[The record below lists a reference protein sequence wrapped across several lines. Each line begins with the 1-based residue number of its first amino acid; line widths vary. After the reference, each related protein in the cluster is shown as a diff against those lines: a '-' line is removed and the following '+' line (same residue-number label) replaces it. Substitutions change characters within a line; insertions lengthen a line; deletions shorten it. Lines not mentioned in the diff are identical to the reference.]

1 MQSAAISPSAVGIGA
16 RKSGGPDRVPTSRRP
31 DWVGRSQIRAA
42 RACERS
48 PREGLHYLEADERAN
63 WDALVEISPQGSLF
77 CKSWWLEAL
86 GGEIRILGYYESGR
100 LIAGIPLYF
109 ERRMGVKVCRMP
121 QLTQT
126 WGVVIE
132 PLPGKR
138 VNAAAH
144 EMKILGT
151 FARRLAEE
159 RAFIQSFHPSNQNW
173 LPFYWNGF
181 TQTTRFTYVIDDLQ
195 DLGRVWDGLEQ
206 NSRTKIRKAQRLG
219 LGVKK
224 CGPEAVFNASLQSFE
239 RQNKHHPYTREQLER
254 LFDSARENDA
264 GECFA
269 AVDPEG
275 GVHDAV
281 LLVWDSKRTYF
292 LAGGGDSNLR
302 NSGGGS
308 LLVWH
313 CLQFA
318 ASRSRIFDFEGSML
332 EPVESFFRSFGATQ
346 VAYNRIMKFPAWL
359 RAGLCLAGKM

>member
-1 MQSAAISPSAVGIGA
+1 M
-16 RKSGGPDRVPTSRRP
+16 
-31 DWVGRSQIRAA
+31 RAA
-42 RACERS
+42 RPCERS
-48 PREGLHYLEADERAN
+48 RQDGLHYLGVNEYAK
-63 WDALVEISPQGSLF
+63 WDALVAVSPQGSLF
-77 CKSWWLEAL
+77 SKSWWLEAI

-109 ERRMGVKVCRMP
+109 ERRMGVRVCCMP
-121 QLTQT
+121 KLTQT
-126 WGVVIE
+126 WGVVVE

-144 EMKILGT
+144 EMRILGT

-159 RAFIQSFHPSNQNW
+159 RVFFQAFHPANQNW

-181 TQTTRFTYVIDDLQ
+181 RQTTHFTYVLDNLQ

-206 NSRTKIRKAQRLG
+206 NARTKIRKAQKLG
-219 LGVKK
+219 LVVKR
-224 CGPEAVFNASLQSFE
+224 CGPELVFNASVQSFE
-239 RQNKHHPYTREQLER
+239 RQKKPHPFSREYFER
-254 LFDSARENDA
+254 LFNSAKSNDA

-269 AVDPEG
+269 AVDSEG
-275 GVHDAV
+275 RVHDAV
-281 LLVWDSKRTYF
+281 LLVWDCKRTYF
-292 LAGGGDSNLR
+292 LAGGGDSSLR

-318 ASRSRIFDFEGSML
+318 AFRSRVFDFEGSML
-332 EPVESFFRSFGATQ
+332 EPVQTFFRSFGATQ

-359 RAGLCLAGKM
+359 RACLCVAGKL